1 MTKREGKP
9 AKGSTYETTYALVRE
24 GMGIDE
30 IASTRSM
37 AKSTIEGHFARG
49 IAEGAVDIDGVMP
62 VDERETIADWMRENE
77 GKGLNDARANFGDRF
92 SFGQL
97 RMVQAWVKREA

>member
-49 IAEGAVDIDGVMP
+49 IAEGAESLLAKLIDHSMKSSS
-62 VDERETIADWMRENE
+62 N
-77 GKGLNDARANFGDRF
+77 
-92 SFGQL
+92 
-97 RMVQAWVKREA
+97 